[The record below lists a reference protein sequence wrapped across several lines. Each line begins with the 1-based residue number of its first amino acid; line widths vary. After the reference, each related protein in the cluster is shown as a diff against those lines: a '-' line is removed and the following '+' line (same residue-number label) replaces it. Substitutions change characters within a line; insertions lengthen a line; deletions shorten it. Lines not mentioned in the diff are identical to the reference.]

1 MRPNLPS
8 TSTRAQR
15 FKDGIEGEGLGARLS
30 STCGPTRGGRRQGRD
45 QKGSGSSALGPRGH
59 WAAVAS
65 QKRHRPRHRGAA
77 GGWGGRSDL

>member
-15 FKDGIEGEGLGARLS
+15 FKDGIEGEGLGAKLS

-65 QKRHRPRHRGAA
+65 QNDTARGTGAPRA
-77 GGWGGRSDL
+77 GGEGART